1 MSNSDF
7 EDRLSRIR
15 AGAEPQS
22 SAPSGGQAQRG
33 IRYGRLALGALAMS
47 AGGQMTRVANTS
59 YEWVR
64 DQYGIPAAAGLGLGG
79 FALLIVGAVLL
90 ISAVLPARRLNRTEA
105 GAAQQSSAPSGGKG
119 KRGIRVGRLA
129 LGALAMSA
137 GGLMIKITNTNY
149 EWVRDQYGIPA
160 AAGLGLGGFALL
172 IFGVVLLISAA
183 LPTRSTSPAPSSSLS
198 YPITA
203 ARTPAQISVGARVI
217 FSLLGLILGAVACF
231 YMYIASASALLDIAR
246 QIDTETAKKMAIGSA
261 LMAFILAFVALLIGF
276 IGLFV
281 RRLPMLRV
289 PVFFL
294 LGAMVLYTS
303 FQTLRIHPS
312 NWPTFM
318 AEFTKSFKD

>member
-1 MSNSDF
+1 
-7 EDRLSRIR
+7 
-15 AGAEPQS
+15 
-22 SAPSGGQAQRG
+22 
-33 IRYGRLALGALAMS
+33 
-47 AGGQMTRVANTS
+47 
-59 YEWVR
+59 
-64 DQYGIPAAAGLGLGG
+64 
-79 FALLIVGAVLL
+79 
-90 ISAVLPARRLNRTEA
+90 
-105 GAAQQSSAPSGGKG
+105 
-119 KRGIRVGRLA
+119 
-129 LGALAMSA
+129 MSA

-303 FQTLRIHPS
+303 FQTLRIHPV

-318 AEFTKSFKD
+318 AEFTKSFKNRRRCQRPPLQSDLPTIAKTRPSGSGLVVVSGGDPKARIPRSVPHWSWAKAPAPRFNHQS